1 MMDIIITLL
10 QGGEPIMKNK
20 DHRRL
25 KKVDHIDVVRA
36 DFLNIDNK
44 YKDNKAKDVDV
55 GINNMGLR

>member
-1 MMDIIITLL
+1 
-10 QGGEPIMKNK
+10 MKSKN
-20 DHRRL
+20 HRKL
-25 KKVDHIDVVRA
+25 KRVDHIDVVKA